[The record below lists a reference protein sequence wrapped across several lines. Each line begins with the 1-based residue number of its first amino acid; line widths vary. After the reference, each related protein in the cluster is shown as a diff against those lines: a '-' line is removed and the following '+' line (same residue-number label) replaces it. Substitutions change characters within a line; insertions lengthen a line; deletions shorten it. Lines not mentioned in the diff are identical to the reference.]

1 MKHAILGWAT
11 GALILLAGCG
21 SDSSSTGP
29 QTTNPG
35 RDTTTVPAT
44 PDTSTNVPDTTA
56 PTGPHLSAELP
67 GTWVADSSFMLN
79 AGFLAVPVG
88 ASMSVTFLDNGTF
101 SSFVDASF
109 MSNPVEG
116 HLYTQSGTWT
126 AISAD
131 SVRVVP
137 TSCTAAD
144 TIVDPTYRMA
154 LPFKQVQGGFVANEL
169 KPSDCP
175 EPSWIAQHPV
185 DSALVFSTPV
195 TLPVQGR
202 SLWTLSFKK
211 QP

>member
-1 MKHAILGWAT
+1 
-11 GALILLAGCG
+11 
-21 SDSSSTGP
+21 
-29 QTTNPG
+29 
-35 RDTTTVPAT
+35 
-44 PDTSTNVPDTTA
+44 
-56 PTGPHLSAELP
+56 
-67 GTWVADSSFMLN
+67 
-79 AGFLAVPVG
+79 
-88 ASMSVTFLDNGTF
+88 MSVTFLDNGTF

-109 MSNPVEG
+109 MANPIEG
-116 HLYTQSGTWT
+116 HLYTQSGTWS

-144 TIVDPTYRMA
+144 TIVDPTYQMA
-154 LPFKQVQGGFVANEL
+154 LPFKQVQGGFVANEQ

-175 EPSWIAQHPV
+175 DPSWIAQHPV
-185 DSALVFSTPV
+185 DSTLVFTMPV

>member
-35 RDTTTVPAT
+35 RDTTTVP
-44 PDTSTNVPDTTA
+44 DTSTNIPDTTA
-56 PTGPHLSAELP
+56 PTGPQLSSELP
-67 GTWVADSSFMLN
+67 GTWIADSSFMLN